1 MSAPY
6 LRMVEKSIMQSLT
19 VICPVY
25 NEEEIIEAFYDELSH
40 VLSNLAEKYESRIL
54 FVVDRCKDATLDI
67 LKRIA
72 EKDRTVQILAL
83 SSRFGQQMSL
93 LAGIDHCD
101 SDAVIMMDSDLQHP
115 PSLIPE
121 MLELYE
127 RGYDIVFTI
136 RQDSPEIG
144 FFKRKSSKLFYRIIN
159 ILSQIPINESAADF
173 RLISRRV
180 VEVFQTQIRERN
192 QFLRGLFSWVG
203 FKSTHLSFKV
213 KARSAGVSK
222 YSLSRLIRFGMHG
235 IVSFSKRPL
244 QAAVIIG
251 LIFAAFGLLYAIVV
265 VVQYLVDET
274 LPSGWATITV
284 LISVFSGIQL
294 IFLGIIGEY
303 LGAVFDEVKSRPHYL
318 VEEKINMK

>member
-1 MSAPY
+1 
-6 LRMVEKSIMQSLT
+6 MVEKSIMQSLT